1 MNYVEKCLYDYK
13 ANIAEI
19 EALIEKRS
27 GLMSMRAQSYHSNNS
42 YEVNDPVGNTVNQKL
57 AIDKRISKL
66 EKCVKAVE
74 KLVNDLNGS
83 ASNVRQM
90 AGILQLRYIQHE
102 DKEVIK
108 EKIRISERTFWRR
121 VKELIR
127 LAKRYLGDFHS

>member
-13 ANIAEI
+13 VNIAEI

-74 KLVNDLNGS
+74 KLVNDLKGS

-127 LAKRYLGDFHS
+127 LAKRYLGDFHA

>member
-127 LAKRYLGDFHS
+127 LAKRYLGDFHA

>member
-13 ANIAEI
+13 VNIAEI

-127 LAKRYLGDFHS
+127 LAKRYLGDFHA